1 MCGAPADALARV
13 LSLST
18 VADARAGQTR
28 SSLAEGERFELSE
41 PLDSPVFKTGAFD
54 HSATPPAARI
64 LTCARHFTGF
74 CRVRHFAIVTR
85 VSRQDRSYCLKED
98 RRSRILPATLG
109 DE

>member
-1 MCGAPADALARV
+1 MGCV
-13 LSLST
+13 
-18 VADARAGQTR
+18 
-28 SSLAEGERFELSE
+28 AEGVGVE
-41 PLDSPVFKTGAFD
+41 PTRRCHLPVFKTGAFD

-74 CRVRHFAIVTR
+74 CRVRPFAIVTR
-85 VSRQDRSYCLKED
+85 VSRQDRSYCLKQD